1 MTIRFELR
9 TTKRTK
15 GAEMVPLHISVSD
28 GRSFRQRQVTGI
40 MINPEYW
47 DVKAGDLKKRILI
60 NEEVKQKL
68 IKDLGDLKS
77 YIHKKYSDDKEAGK
91 VKDNWLEKALKDYD
105 PEAKEVAPKKKLP
118 SFDELYD
125 QFLSVRDL
133 GEGRR
138 RHYEVLRRMIHRY
151 HRRCREP
158 ESNPSRHIR

>member
-15 GAEMVPLHISVSD
+15 GAEMVPMHISVSD
-28 GRSFRQRQVTGI
+28 GRSFRQRQVTGL

-77 YIHKKYSDDKEAGK
+77 YIHKKYSDDKEAGI
-91 VKDNWLEKALKDYD
+91 VKDNWLE
-105 PEAKEVAPKKKLP
+105 
-118 SFDELYD
+118 
-125 QFLSVRDL
+125 
-133 GEGRR
+133 
-138 RHYEVLRRMIHRY
+138 
-151 HRRCREP
+151 
-158 ESNPSRHIR
+158 